1 MGSDDQ
7 DKRQA
12 RSTLIAIVVVLVLAI
27 AATVFMLPLLG
38 EMTDG
43 VFSEGLG
50 LKDAAVIAFFVT
62 VALLVVFAITSGD
75 GLIGE
80 IQFVLGG
87 FFSFFLVIWLM
98 IAWIF

>member
-1 MGSDDQ
+1 MGSDRQ

-12 RSTLIAIVVVLVLAI
+12 RATLLAIVAVVVLAVI
-27 AATVFMLPLLG
+27 ASALLLPLLG
-38 EMTDG
+38 DISSG
-43 VFSEGLG
+43 AFSQGMG
-50 LKDAAVIAFFVT
+50 LKDAAVVAFFVT
-62 VALLVVFAITSGD
+62 TALLVVFAITSGD

-87 FFSFFLVIWLM
+87 FFSFFIIIWLM

>member
-1 MGSDDQ
+1 MGSDEK

-12 RSTLIAIVVVLVLAI
+12 RATLIGIVAVLLLAVI
-27 AATVFMLPLLG
+27 ATALLLPMLG
-38 EMTDG
+38 GITDG
-43 VFSEGLG
+43 VFSQGLG
-50 LKDAAVIAFFVT
+50 LKEAAVISFFVT
-62 VALLVVFAITSGD
+62 TALLVVFAITSGD

-87 FFSFFLVIWLM
+87 FFTFFIIIWLM